1 MSDKLVLSNLIIL
14 LAQAGQMQQK
24 SEDNLNL
31 LIKHFSSDLININSD
46 KLQSQQKKIHFR
58 KECNLQK
65 HLDFLRFSLLAHP
78 VVIINLNFQISVA
91 KKKSF
96 PFWADQ
102 IATFS
107 FYLCMNIKRVKWKS
121 LVLTRPHYYR
131 CEISL
136 IQFICRNV

>member
-1 MSDKLVLSNLIIL
+1 MLGKCNR
-14 LAQAGQMQQK
+14 

-46 KLQSQQKKIHFR
+46 KLQDQQKKVIHFR

-65 HLDFLRFSLLAHP
+65 HLDFLRFSILAHP

-96 PFWADQ
+96 
-102 IATFS
+102 
-107 FYLCMNIKRVKWKS
+107 S
-121 LVLTRPHYYR
+121 LLG
-131 CEISL
+131 
-136 IQFICRNV
+136 